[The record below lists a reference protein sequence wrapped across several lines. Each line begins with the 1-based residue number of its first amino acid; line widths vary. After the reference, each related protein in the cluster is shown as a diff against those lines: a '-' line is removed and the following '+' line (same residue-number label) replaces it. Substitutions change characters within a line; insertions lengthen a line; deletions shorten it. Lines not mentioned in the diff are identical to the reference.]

1 MCCYAPFYWD
11 LLWAVSD
18 GGQWPTRG
26 AVAPKLVIVVHLRAR
41 RVYCRQANEAQ
52 SVQATWRGCL
62 NEGQDPNGW
71 YRRPGRHPWVS
82 PCGADGTSSRRAL
95 AEGDAAVTVRGVG
108 QTPTLRGAA
117 LASALSPHLPCP
129 KDEGEDRVGGRP
141 RPLPKGTAARFL
153 AKGNRCPYHP
163 TVAQRSRPARPPT
176 GRHRC
181 RRHIATAPPH
191 RPHRSHR
198 RPAHTRGGP
207 WEKNAIKHNQRWLA
221 RG

>member
-1 MCCYAPFYWD
+1 M
-11 LLWAVSD
+11 V
-18 GGQWPTRG
+18 T
-26 AVAPKLVIVVHLRAR
+26 VVHLRAR

-117 LASALSPHLPCP
+117 MASVPPSAPPLPEGRRGGPRWGQASALAEGNRSPVPCQREPLPLP
-129 KDEGEDRVGGRP
+129 PDGRP
-141 RPLPKGTAARFL
+141 TLTPRSPADGTSPLPS
-153 AKGNRCPYHP
+153 PY
-163 TVAQRSRPARPPT
+163 
-176 GRHRC
+176 RHRT
-181 RRHIATAPPH
+181 TAPPT
-191 RPHRSHR
+191 PEP
-198 RPAHTRGGP
+198 PATRTHEGGTLG
-207 WEKNAIKHNQRWLA
+207 KKCH
-221 RG
+221 